1 MTPAYGRSA
10 ANGTYA
16 ALFQILGRMTVV
28 SASVRHAFFEGGEA
42 PHVGRAAL
50 LIGQ

>member
-1 MTPAYGRSA
+1 MWEECGD
-10 ANGTYA
+10 GTYA
-16 ALFQILGRMTVV
+16 ALCQILGRMTVV